1 MLEFLDPGYHSW
13 INKMKGLGAL
23 GLEFI
28 AGLILVGNE
37 LAHDYLPRVKLWN

>member
-1 MLEFLDPGYHSW
+1 
-13 INKMKGLGAL
+13 MKGLGAL

-37 LAHDYLPRVKLWN
+37 LAHDYLPSVKLWH